1 MSNAFVCGL
10 RACASCSHKFPSLLI
25 FILTLL
31 TLAGATATTT
41 HASTINVPAGGDFQ
55 QALNVAQPGDEIVLQ
70 AGASYVGP
78 FTLPYKANAGT
89 GEQYIIIRTSALS
102 TLPAAGQRITPA
114 DSALLP
120 KLVSPGQGFPALR
133 TAASAHHYR
142 LVGIEFLSIAP
153 DATVYELV
161 ILGNHGTNQD
171 TLSEV
176 PHHLTLDRC
185 YIHAFPTQSLKRGIA
200 LNSAHTDIINS
211 FISGFKV
218 AGQEAQAILGWNG
231 PGPFL
236 IENNYLEAAG
246 ENVMFGGVD
255 PSIPELVPSDIEFR
269 RNYLTKPLSWR
280 AGDVSYAGVTWTVK
294 NIFELKNA
302 RRVLIEGN
310 IFEHSWAEAQD
321 GFAVVLSPVNQNG
334 SAPWCAVEDV
344 TITNNIIRHSAS
356 AIQIKLYST
365 PARRVTIRN
374 NLFAD
379 IDGAKW
385 CGANCSSGHFLQV
398 ETAVDLKVEHNTV
411 LHSGNITSAAGVPT
425 NGFVFTNN
433 VIAQNQ
439 YGFHGNGRS
448 PGSDSINFYFPNS
461 IIRDNA
467 IIGGDASQYRG
478 RNMYPASWRQLKF
491 VNPEG
496 GDFRLRPD
504 SPLKAKGTGGAD
516 IGADFE
522 AIMRATSA
530 N

>member
-236 IENNYLEAAG
+236 IENN
-246 ENVMFGGVD
+246 
-255 PSIPELVPSDIEFR
+255 
-269 RNYLTKPLSWR
+269 
-280 AGDVSYAGVTWTVK
+280 
-294 NIFELKNA
+294 
-302 RRVLIEGN
+302 
-310 IFEHSWAEAQD
+310 
-321 GFAVVLSPVNQNG
+321 
-334 SAPWCAVEDV
+334 
-344 TITNNIIRHSAS
+344 
-356 AIQIKLYST
+356 
-365 PARRVTIRN
+365 
-374 NLFAD
+374 
-379 IDGAKW
+379 
-385 CGANCSSGHFLQV
+385 
-398 ETAVDLKVEHNTV
+398 
-411 LHSGNITSAAGVPT
+411 
-425 NGFVFTNN
+425 
-433 VIAQNQ
+433 
-439 YGFHGNGRS
+439 
-448 PGSDSINFYFPNS
+448 
-461 IIRDNA
+461 
-467 IIGGDASQYRG
+467 
-478 RNMYPASWRQLKF
+478 
-491 VNPEG
+491 
-496 GDFRLRPD
+496 
-504 SPLKAKGTGGAD
+504 
-516 IGADFE
+516 
-522 AIMRATSA
+522 
-530 N
+530 